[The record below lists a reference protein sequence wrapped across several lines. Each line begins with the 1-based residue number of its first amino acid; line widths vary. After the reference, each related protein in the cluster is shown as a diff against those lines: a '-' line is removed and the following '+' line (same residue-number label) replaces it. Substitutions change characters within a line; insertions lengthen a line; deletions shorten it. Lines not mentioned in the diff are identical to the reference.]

1 MSKSKSSLWLE
12 SPSHL
17 VKARHSG
24 MQGYM
29 LIFKE
34 KKIPIQQ
41 PWFGLLYLSS
51 HSAGPEIQ
59 SILWKCSIFTPKDL
73 STVV

>member
-1 MSKSKSSLWLE
+1 MSKSKASLWLE

-17 VKARHSG
+17 VKACHSG
-24 MQGYM
+24 MQGYI
-29 LIFKE
+29 LFFKE

-51 HSAGPEIQ
+51 RSAGPEIQ
-59 SILWKCSIFTPKDL
+59 SILWKFSVFSPKDL